1 MLETQLTASL
11 ATLPSF
17 IAFFAVGIA
26 ISLVFVAIYSA
37 VTPHHEFTLIRA
49 GNASAT
55 IAFGG
60 ALIGFGLPLGSAVV
74 HSLNLL
80 DMVVWG
86 VVALLVQLLAYLTA
100 RLCDPRLSARIVGGD
115 ISAGIF
121 VATIA
126 LSVGILNAACITY

>member
-26 ISLVFVAIYSA
+26 ISLVFVAVYSA
-37 VTPHHEFTLIRA
+37 VTPHHEFALIRA
-49 GNASAT
+49 GNASAA

-60 ALIGFGLPLGSAVV
+60 ALIGFELPLGSTVV

-100 RLCDPRLSARIVGGD
+100 RLCDPRLSARIAGGD

-121 VATIA
+121 VATISFA
-126 LSVGILNAACITY
+126 VGILNAACITY